1 RKMNI
6 VVLKA
11 LLLGVMAATTVLF
24 GVIPLK
30 VLQILSRKSGKFEQR
45 ASFTI
50 SLLSC
55 FAGGVF
61 LAVCFLD
68 ILPEAYESYESWKT
82 AAEYKSEYPFVPL
95 MFSMGFFIVRL
106 LEEIVDRFCG
116 HEEYAEER
124 RKHAATFVS
133 VASDMEINHHIDHHP
148 ADHHHN
154 DHIDHHID
162 RTARADSD
170 SQSSDSKTK
179 IVKSLTF
186 VIALMFHASLE
197 GVAFGVQDTTVS
209 VASLFFGIIV
219 HKAVVS
225 FSVGMRLAEAHTN
238 RRWLVVALICAFAI
252 VAPIG
257 GAVGIVLQ
265 DSTMHAQTRDAVTCI
280 LQSLAL
286 GTFIYITFFE
296 ILVPESTK
304 PYNKIA
310 QWLASVIGFAIIAAL
325 MSIGE

>member
-1 RKMNI
+1 MNIVVLKALLLGVMAATTVLFGVIPLKEKNEYRRIESSSSRCNGRHDRPIWRNPIESNIYSLFWPVYRQKREGNI

-68 ILPEAYESYESWKT
+68 ILPEAYPVKFENCLNFEVPGYLQKNFFGNILLRQP
-82 AAEYKSEYPFVPL
+82 AA
-95 MFSMGFFIVRL
+95 IV
-106 LEEIVDRFCG
+106 G
-116 HEEYAEER
+116 
-124 RKHAATFVS
+124 
-133 VASDMEINHHIDHHP
+133 
-148 ADHHHN
+148 
-154 DHIDHHID
+154 
-162 RTARADSD
+162 
-170 SQSSDSKTK
+170 
-179 IVKSLTF
+179 LTF

-265 DSTMHAQTRDAVTCI
+265 DSTLHAQTRDAVTCI

-310 QWLASVIGFAIIAAL
+310 QWFASLIGFAIIAAL